1 MTRILVVEDEFIT
14 ATDITHTLEDMG
26 FTVPAAVDNGREAVA
41 RAGELSPDLVLMDI
55 TLIGDMTGIE
65 AAARIRELHR
75 IPIIFLTA
83 HSGHAMVEKSLSS
96 DPFGYIIKPFDP
108 STLRASIEMALYKH
122 GMEEKIRES
131 ERTIR
136 SLLDAVPDALLLVDG
151 ERRIVALNEP
161 MARVLG
167 GDRTGE
173 VIGDR
178 GRGTG
183 VRIPLGE
190 LEKVSLTGL
199 PSSCEEEVEGRWY
212 EISLFPMKD
221 ENGQISRVAIQVH
234 DITDLRF
241 IEEAMKREGI
251 SRIERNIE
259 QFMIL
264 NDQIR
269 NPLQVIRSCLELGG
283 ETPFRG
289 RIEEQ
294 VRIIDSLVDR
304 LDRGWI
310 ESEKVRTFL
319 MRHYRHAT
327 HGRTG
332 GKETGATGPPG
343 PYPGHPE

>member
-14 ATDITHTLEDMG
+14 ATDITHTLGEMG
-26 FTVPAAVDNGREAVA
+26 FTVPAAVDNGKEAIA
-41 RAGELSPDLVLMDI
+41 KAGELSPDLILMDI
-55 TLIGDMTGIE
+55 TLAGEMTGIE

-96 DPFGYIIKPFDP
+96 NPFGYIIKPFDP
-108 STLRASIEMALYKH
+108 SALRVSIEMALYKH
-122 GMEEKIRES
+122 GMEEKLRES

-136 SLLDAVPDALLLVDG
+136 SLLNAVPDALLLLDG
-151 ERRIVALNEP
+151 ERRVVALNEP

-173 VIGDR
+173 VIGDQSG
-178 GRGTG
+178 GRGI
-183 VRIPLGE
+183 RIPLRE
-190 LEKVSLTGL
+190 LERVSLTGL
-199 PSSCEEEVEGRWY
+199 PTSCEEEAEGRWY

-221 ENGQISRVAIQVH
+221 ENGQISRVAVQTH

-283 ETPFRG
+283 ETPYRG
-289 RIEEQ
+289 QIEEQ

-304 LDRGWI
+304 LDRGWV
-310 ESEKVRTFL
+310 ESEKVRSFL

-327 HGRTG
+327 RGRTVG
-332 GKETGATGPPG
+332 RETGETGPPG
-343 PYPGHPE
+343 RYQDHPE